1 MESRKS
7 KQQKP
12 SVAETKPTTDDTK
25 TAETKKDTKGRNSKG
40 QFTKGRQK
48 TGGRKLGTKN
58 RNGNVRDRLKEQVEP
73 YIDQIGEMLV
83 RVSKE
88 EGTSQMLT
96 LMEKF
101 MPYFMPKYS
110 ALSIGAD
117 MDRPVDE
124 EQSLLELDAKYTKK
138 ELSIN
143 FKTMIVVDNDA
154 ANGDFDPDE
163 DPNFDLSQLETTS
176 E

>member
-1 MESRKS
+1 MDTTKD
-7 KQQKP
+7 KQKQMPAAADK
-12 SVAETKPTTDDTK
+12 ETK
-25 TAETKKDTKGRNSKG
+25 AAKDTKGRNAKG
-40 QFTKGRQK
+40 QFTKGHQK
-48 TGGRKLGTKN
+48 KGGRKMGVKN

-73 YIDQIGEMLV
+73 FVDEIGQILV
-83 RVSKE
+83 KVEKE
-88 EGTSQMLT
+88 EGTAAMLG

-143 FKTMIVVDNDA
+143 FKTMIVKNNDA
-154 ANGDFDPDE
+154 AAGDQDPDE
-163 DPNFDLSQLETTS
+163 DPDFDLSQFETT
-176 E
+176 EG

>member
-1 MESRKS
+1 MGTKKD
-7 KQQKP
+7 KQEKQVQADNSQAEPQKN
-12 SVAETKPTTDDTK
+12 AADG
-25 TAETKKDTKGRNSKG
+25 KKDTKGRNSKG
-40 QFTKGRQK
+40 QFVKGRQK
-48 TGGRKLGTKN
+48 TGGRKMGVKN

-73 YIDQIGEMLV
+73 YVDQIGEMLV
-83 RVSKE
+83 RVQKE
-88 EGTSQMLT
+88 EGTKEMLY

-117 MDRPVDE
+117 QDRPVDE
-124 EQSLLELDAKYTKK
+124 EQCLLDLDATYTKK

-143 FKTMIVVDNDA
+143 FKTMIIKNNDA
-154 ANGDFDPDE
+154 ASGDLDPDE
-163 DPNFDLSQLETTS
+163 DPDFDLSQFEAT